1 MDVIVIGAGVVGLAI
16 ARRFAIAGQSV
27 MVLEQHPTP
36 GQETSSRNS
45 EVLHAGIYYRPGSLK
60 ARLCVQGREQLVAYC
75 QQRQV
80 PHRLLGKL
88 ILATDEPGEATLA
101 KLQTTAAANG
111 VSLEDLSQPQ
121 VAKLE
126 PEVACRRGSGRRTP
140 ALSIPT
146 H

>member
-60 ARLCVQGREQLVAYC
+60 ARLCVQGYEQLVAYC
-75 QQRQV
+75 QHRQI
-80 PHRLLGKL
+80 PHRITGKL
-88 ILATDEPGEATLA
+88 ILATDEAGIEGWQKAGIV
-101 KLQTTAAANG
+101 AAADQRVGN
-111 VSLEDLSQPQ
+111 L
-121 VAKLE
+121 
-126 PEVACRRGSGRRTP
+126 
-140 ALSIPT
+140 
-146 H
+146 